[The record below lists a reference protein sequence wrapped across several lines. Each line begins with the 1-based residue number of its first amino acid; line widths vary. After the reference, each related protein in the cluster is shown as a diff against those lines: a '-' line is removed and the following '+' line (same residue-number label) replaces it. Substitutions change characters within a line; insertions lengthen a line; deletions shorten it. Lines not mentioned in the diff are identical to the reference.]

1 MNEGHEQKN
10 HTKIQIANKHMKM
23 DFNLIKNKSANESK
37 ITITDTLT
45 GRFLKI

>member
-10 HTKIQIANKHMKM
+10 HTKIQIANKHINM
-23 DFNLIKNKSANESK
+23 DFNLIKNKKCKRKQDNNNRHY
-37 ITITDTLT
+37 